1 MNFLHLRLLHK
12 NEVDR
17 LGIFVNDMNK
27 TTQRRKQYYRVW
39 GGRYE
44 DNKKW
49 RNVLILV
56 NHAGRLRIWS
66 LISKVHKS
74 RYKGC
79 VVRKPDVG
87 ARSCLYSLS
96 HKYELLPAAKNVFF

>member
-1 MNFLHLRLLHK
+1 MNFLHLKLLHK

-17 LGIFVNDMNK
+17 RRIFVNGMNK
-27 TTQRRKQYYRVW
+27 TTQRRKQDYRVW
-39 GGRYE
+39 RGRDE
-44 DNKKW
+44 DKKRW

-66 LISKVHKS
+66 LINDVHKS

-79 VVRKPDVG
+79 GTKT
-87 ARSCLYSLS
+87 
-96 HKYELLPAAKNVFF
+96 